1 MIGSLIIKRVV
12 YSSFRF
18 GNLQTTSLCRGY
30 LVNSEHFA
38 RISTGVTRYVKRW
51 PFTHNFQPFNRMSQ
65 SVQNT
70 TSSSAVPE
78 ESEKLSILQ
87 RFKRTYKRHGKILVG
102 VHIVTSLVWYG
113 SFYLT
118 LSSGFDLPGFLESV
132 DWSERVVKPF
142 GNIGIEVSLEKIE
155 KFVNVMKTSGSYAGA
170 YLMYKIAT
178 PARYTVT
185 LGGTNLVIR
194 YLRKSGV
201 MPAVKDVDRL
211 GHLMKESRSEFE
223 TRMKKR
229 MALER
234 GRYARLKAQRPG
246 SKKGGQLLMKAQ
258 EFYQKRSGTK
268 NGTVQKQE
276 KWISKAKE
284 FYRSRKN
291 QKIKPG

>member
-12 YSSFRF
+12 HSSFRF
-18 GNLQTTSLCRGY
+18 GNLQTTSFCRGC
-30 LVNSEHFA
+30 LVNCENFS
-38 RISTGVTRYVKRW
+38 RISTGVTRYSRLW
-51 PFTHNFQPFNRMSQ
+51 PFTLKFQPFNRLSQ

-70 TSSSAVPE
+70 TSSSAVAE
-78 ESEKLSILQ
+78 EVEKLSILQ
-87 RFKRTYKRHGKILVG
+87 RFKRTYKKHGKILVG

-113 SFYLT
+113 AFYQT
-118 LSSGFDLPGFLESV
+118 LSSGFDFPGFLESV
-132 DWSERVVKPF
+132 DWSERVVKPL

-155 KFVNVMKTSGSYAGA
+155 KYVQVMKTSGNYAGA

-185 LGGTNLVIR
+185 LGGTKLVIR
-194 YLRKSGV
+194 YLRKSGK
-201 MPAVKDVDRL
+201 MPAVKDADRL
-211 GHLMKESRSEFE
+211 GHLMKESRAEFE
-223 TRMKKR
+223 ARMKKR

-234 GRYARLKAQRPG
+234 GRYSKLKAQRPG

-258 EFYQKRSGTK
+258 EFYQKRNGTK
-268 NGTVQKQE
+268 NWTVQKQE

-284 FYRSRKN
+284 YYKSRKT